1 MHPDLSARLLPGALT
16 LEPRPDNSYVD
27 FYPACTG
34 LNADSGPV
42 SITLSNPINRPPS
55 KDAIN

>member
-16 LEPRPDNSYVD
+16 LELRPDNFYVD
-27 FYPACTG
+27 FYPDCTG
-34 LNADSGPV
+34 LNPDLGPV
-42 SITLSNPINRPPS
+42 SITISNPINGPPS